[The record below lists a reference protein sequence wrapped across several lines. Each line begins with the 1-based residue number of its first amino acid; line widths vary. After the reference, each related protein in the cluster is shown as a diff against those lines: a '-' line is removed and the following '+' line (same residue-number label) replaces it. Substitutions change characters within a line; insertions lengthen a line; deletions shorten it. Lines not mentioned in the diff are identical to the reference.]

1 MDKHEKFH
9 VSIYLHSLEKE
20 KSEFDRLPNVFDLI
34 KRYFT
39 FILKSLKIIRD
50 QSYKNKVSHSF
61 IHSYFCVFS
70 SKYLLNS

>member
-9 VSIYLHSLEKE
+9 ISIYLHSLLRK

-39 FILKSLKIIRD
+39 FILKS
-50 QSYKNKVSHSF
+50 F
-61 IHSYFCVFS
+61 T
-70 SKYLLNS
+70 